1 MVPGADLPQPRT
13 ARQVRT
19 NLHSKHFIN
28 YAGWRAPSFPNASL
42 AFSPA
47 RPGRAQLHSLRKNVG
62 IGGGNLGKARL
73 EPRRTSF
80 SGTYGT
86 AWKPCPFKTPT
97 RQSFSAASSVVPEVV
112 KEAWLQPLKLGSL
125 DPARPIHQGTKT
137 SPYAII
143 HSALESFRVRI
154 SGFQLVVVAGLCL
167 SSALA
172 QTPRKVSPKELP
184 PTAFKLISVKTTGT
198 QRYKSEEIVAASGL
212 QIGQAVSEDD
222 FKKAARLLND
232 TGAFS
237 DVLYSFQYSSE
248 GTKLELQLHD
258 VEPFVPVRF
267 DNLVWFSDQ
276 ELLDQLHA
284 AVPLFQG
291 QLPVAGELADQV
303 SNALQGLLIAH
314 KVQGEANYLRA
325 GPEDGPVEAFVF
337 TVVGPQIH
345 IRNIVFAGA
354 GEAEL
359 PLLESAARKLQGAD
373 FSRSILRTQEDKNF
387 LPIYLQRGY
396 LKATFGDA
404 QAKVVEGSPQ
414 ETAVDVSFPVDPG
427 RQYKLAEI
435 EIGGHKS
442 FSAETLRQLM
452 HAEMN
457 QPANSVQLDTDIEAM
472 KKLYGTRGYMA
483 VGIRPYMEMDDANST
498 VNYAL
503 RIQEGDVY
511 SMGDLDIRG
520 LDSRMSARLED
531 DWRLRGGDPYDSS
544 YPKQFLDQ
552 EDKEISVMSDWD
564 ASVRESLNAKEHT
577 VDVTLRF
584 NQKPR

>member
-1 MVPGADLPQPRT
+1 MVL
-13 ARQVRT
+13 
-19 NLHSKHFIN
+19 S
-28 YAGWRAPSFPNASL
+28 
-42 AFSPA
+42 
-47 RPGRAQLHSLRKNVG
+47 
-62 IGGGNLGKARL
+62 
-73 EPRRTSF
+73 
-80 SGTYGT
+80 
-86 AWKPCPFKTPT
+86 C
-97 RQSFSAASSVVPEVV
+97 
-112 KEAWLQPLKLGSL
+112 
-125 DPARPIHQGTKT
+125 
-137 SPYAII
+137 
-143 HSALESFRVRI
+143 
-154 SGFQLVVVAGLCL
+154 LCL

-172 QTPRKVSPKELP
+172 QTARKPSPKELP
-184 PTAFKLISVKTTGT
+184 PSAFKLISVKTTGT

-212 QIGQAVSEDD
+212 QIGQTVSEDD

-237 DVLYSFQYSSE
+237 AVLYSFQYSAE
-248 GTKLELQLHD
+248 GTKLELQVHD
-258 VEPFVPVRF
+258 AEQFVPVRF

-291 QLPVAGELADQV
+291 QLPVGGELADQV

-314 KVQGEANYLRA
+314 NVQGEANYLRA

-345 IRNIVFAGA
+345 IRNIAFEGA

-359 PLLESAARKLQGAD
+359 PLLESAAKKLLGSD

-404 QAKVVEGSPQ
+404 QAKVVEGSPR
-414 ETAVDVSFPVDPG
+414 ETAVDVTFPVDPG
-427 RQYKLAEI
+427 RQYKLTEI
-435 EIGGHKS
+435 ELAGYKS

-452 HAEMN
+452 QAEMN
-457 QPANSVQLDTDIEAM
+457 QPANAVQFDTDIEAM
-472 KKLYGTRGYMA
+472 KKLYGTRGFMA
-483 VGIRPYMEMDDANST
+483 VNIQPYPEMDDANST
-498 VNYAL
+498 VIYRL
-503 RIQEGDVY
+503 RIQEGEVY

-520 LDSRMSARLED
+520 LDARLTARLED
-531 DWRLRGGDPYDSS
+531 DWRLRGGNPYDSS
-544 YPKQFLDQ
+544 YPKQFLDR
-552 EDKEISVMSDWD
+552 ENKEISVLSDWD
-564 ASVRESLNAKEHT
+564 ASVRESLNPKEHT